1 MSGGD
6 TATAG
11 ASAPPAPPP
20 KPPEPPPSPDKKPQ
34 AAYTAAKLSCGSDQ
48 VVFQFL
54 PANIKI
60 AHSADTKAMN
70 RTLGVSEGSGPT
82 ATVMAGNGGDAIVNV
97 GDTTLSFGDL
107 VFDGKDVTT
116 PCIQLLRWT
125 YPVKSKTGS
134 GDAPDEF
141 SIPMLTFAW
150 GSFTPG
156 TSFGSAASGRETS
169 LVLSKVDV
177 DYSRFDSYGKPHRAK
192 VSLSCKVLVKGLD
205 GQNPTSGG
213 LPDRGGHLVTDGENL
228 MGIAVDR
235 YGTPSRWR
243 DLAARN
249 GIDDPL
255 RVRAGDRVY
264 LPDPTELRGSRP

>member
-1 MSGGD
+1 V
-6 TATAG
+6 AT
-11 ASAPPAPPP
+11 SSAPPP
-20 KPPEPPPSPDKKPQ
+20 KPPAAPPPPGSKPQ
-34 AAYTAAKLSCGSDQ
+34 AAYTAAKLTDGTDE

-54 PANIKI
+54 PTNIKI
-60 AHSADTKAMN
+60 GHSADTKAMN
-70 RTLGVSEGSGPT
+70 RTLGISEGGGPT
-82 ATVMAGNGGDAIVNV
+82 ATVVAGNGGDAIVNV

-107 VFDGKDVTT
+107 IFDGKDVVTR
-116 PCIQLLRWT
+116 CIQLLRWT
-125 YPVKSKTGS
+125 YPVKVKTTDGK
-134 GDAPDEF
+134 APTEV
-141 SIPMLTFAW
+141 SMSMLTFAW

-156 TSFGSAASGRETS
+156 SSFGTAVSGRETK

-192 VSLSCKVLVKGLD
+192 VSLSCKVLVQGLD

-228 MGIAVDR
+228 MGIAVGR

-243 DLAARN
+243 DLAVRN